1 MPQLRPYAPKDWSPF
16 IALELETQLDSLG
29 DSTEQER
36 QIFKER
42 FIALLDVKRGF
53 SKNGFRPPCAQLW
66 VLAGLQGQALI
77 PLHELPGRL
86 DEVQPGPGAQ
96 VVCYCH
102 HGVRSLNAAAI
113 LRQAGFANAVSLAG
127 GINLWSQLI
136 DPSVPR
142 Y

>member
-1 MPQLRPYAPKDWSPF
+1 MEIAPQVLAEKLRR
-16 IALELETQLDSLG
+16 G
-29 DSTEQER
+29 DR
-36 QIFKER
+36 VW
-42 FIALLDVKRGF
+42 LLDVRQEWEH
-53 SKNGFRPPCAQLW
+53 QL
-66 VLAGLQGQALI
+66 ARLQGQALI